1 MVTTLSG
8 PALDDTELVRAAR
21 EGERGAF
28 DALVRRHQDRVWRL
42 CVRWLGDP
50 ETAREVAQDAFLAA
64 YRAIGGFRG
73 DASFR
78 TWLLHIAVNHCRNA
92 HTARRRRAWGRHD
105 ALGPDPTGRTL
116 DMPDPGPLPDVRAV
130 VTDGRQRLRAALAA
144 LDEDLRA
151 VVLLRD
157 VEDLDYEEIAQV
169 LDVPRGTVKSRLHR
183 ARQMLAETLGEGG
196 GT

>member
-1 MVTTLSG
+1 MATLSS
-8 PALDDTELVRAAR
+8 PVQDDSALVRAAR

-28 DALVRRHQDRVWRL
+28 DALVRRHQDRVWRVCL
-42 CVRWLGDP
+42 RWLGDP

-64 YRAIGGFRG
+64 YRALPGFRG

-78 TWLLHIAVNHCRNA
+78 TWLLHIAVNTCRNA

-105 ALGPDPTGRTL
+105 MLGTDADGHSL
-116 DMPDPGPLPDVRAV
+116 DVADTRPLPDARAV
-130 VTDGRQRLRAALAA
+130 VADGRERLRTALAA

-157 VEDLDYEEIAQV
+157 MEDLDYEEIAQV

-183 ARQMLAETLGEGG
+183 ARQLLAEALGGG
-196 GT
+196 GTT